1 MYLCCDRM
9 DAKEQR
15 LTAKGET
22 NTNSGILNL
31 INRNYFFLLLL
42 ILLTACSNS
51 QHQLARLPDDAVIL
65 AFGDSITYG
74 TGAKKSESYPAILES
89 SVNRKVI
96 NAGVPGELSMQGLKR
111 LPKLL
116 DKYHPDLL
124 ILCHGGNDILQKE
137 DLAEVESN
145 IRQMIILAENR
156 NIPVILLGVP
166 KPGLFLND
174 ADLYNNIADN
184 TDVTF
189 IPNLIAKILSDASMK
204 SDPVHPNK
212 TGYREMAFTLAD
224 TLQSAGAL

>member
-1 MYLCCDRM
+1 MMIKITC
-9 DAKEQR
+9 K
-15 LTAKGET
+15 TA
-22 NTNSGILNL
+22 
-31 INRNYFFLLLL
+31 YLLLL
-42 ILLTACSNS
+42 LFLTACSAS
-51 QHQLARLPDDAVIL
+51 QQQLARLPDDAVIL

-74 TGAKKSESYPAILES
+74 TGARKGESYPAVLEI

-96 NAGVPGELSMQGLKR
+96 NAGVPGELSMQGLRR

-137 DLAEVESN
+137 DLAEAEAN

-174 ADLYNNIADN
+174 ADLYNNIAEN
-184 TDVTF
+184 TEVTF
-189 IPNLIAKILSDASMK
+189 IPNLIAKVLSDASMK
-204 SDPVHPNK
+204 SDPVHPNNA
-212 TGYREMAFTLAD
+212 GYSKMASTLAD
-224 TLQSAGAL
+224 TLKNSGAL